1 MAIKA
6 VISVDEPRVDT
17 ITNVI
22 WSGALGVDG
31 DDGVG
36 LTTAAILGFF
46 PEAIPGTWYSLA
58 DFSHQVHSVD
68 WALQGAD
75 QWTSL
80 EIQQDG
86 PGGMSV
92 VSVDVKLE
100 DAVRSLCLSAVELL
114 SSFKNKNIWV
124 RFE

>member
-6 VISVDEPRVDT
+6 VISTGEPDALSADSIV
-17 ITNVI
+17 
-22 WSGALGVDG
+22 WSGALAADG

-46 PEAIPGTWYSLA
+46 SEASPGTWYRLEE
-58 DFSHQVHSVD
+58 FSRQVASIN
-68 WALQGAD
+68 WEERGEG

-80 EIQQDG
+80 EIKQDG
-86 PGGMSV
+86 PRGSSAV
-92 VSVDVKLE
+92 LVDIKLE
-100 DAVRSLCLSAVELL
+100 DAVKSLCLSAVDHLATFE
-114 SSFKNKNIWV
+114 SKNIWV

>member
-6 VISVDEPRVDT
+6 VVSIDEPKADT
-17 ITNVI
+17 TTNVI

-31 DDGVG
+31 DEGVG

-46 PEAIPGTWYSLA
+46 PEAIPGTWYSLN
-58 DFSHQVHSVD
+58 DFSHQVDSVN
-68 WALQGAD
+68 WAQHGAD

-100 DAVRSLCLSAVELL
+100 DAVRSLCLSAVDLL
-114 SSFKNKNIWV
+114 SSFENKNIWV